1 MGINSTSTSYGFGQL
16 GSAFQNLAKPVYPPK
31 DHVICAIT
39 FLAANTPTVLETET
53 LDTKGPQ
60 YFGTNDTEATAA
72 NYLGVTEA
80 ACTGARTTV
89 FQTNDTVTISAENT
103 KIKVGQN
110 VLLVNDSDTVDAGL
124 TVDAETKTPIYNGPN
139 QQGARV
145 VSYGG
150 GTPDLVLD
158 TEISPTTSQ
167 TLLFLD
173 EYHGAGGTTAEGV
186 NYPKGLTIYGRWAT
200 VTPEADADGGIICY
214 FGK

>member
-124 TVDAETKTPIYNGPN
+124 TVDAETVTPVYNGPN
-139 QQGARV
+139 ATSVKVLKVNGV
-145 VSYGG
+145 NI
-150 GTPDLVLD
+150 TLD
-158 TEISPTTSQ
+158 TVLSPTASQ
-167 TLLFLD
+167 TLVFLD
-173 EYHGAGGTTAEGV
+173 EYHGAGGTTAEGAT
-186 NYPKGLTIYGRWAT
+186 YPAGLTIYGRWT
-200 VTPEADADGGIICY
+200 SITPAADANGGVICY